1 MKLVRYRSTT
11 GDLLFR
17 RNFRNLKEKA
27 EKQEIIVAKING
39 DIHVINIKNII
50 NNQLINNGIKNLIL
64 NNKKVI
70 DNNVETM
77 FVLEIIYRSLN
88 QSMEEKTG
96 KELKWDTYISFIDA
110 TKIDPSL
117 VGTTKNNNIRMEKI
131 TIEGKIKWNKKL

>member
-39 DIHVINIKNII
+39 DIHVINIKSIV
-50 NNQLINNGIKNLIL
+50 NNELINNGIKKLIL
-64 NNKKVI
+64 NNKKII

-77 FVLEIIYRSLN
+77 FILESIYRILN
-88 QSMEEKTG
+88 
-96 KELKWDTYISFIDA
+96 
-110 TKIDPSL
+110 
-117 VGTTKNNNIRMEKI
+117 
-131 TIEGKIKWNKKL
+131 

>member
-77 FVLEIIYRSLN
+77 FVLESIYRILN
-88 QSMEEKTG
+88 
-96 KELKWDTYISFIDA
+96 
-110 TKIDPSL
+110 
-117 VGTTKNNNIRMEKI
+117 
-131 TIEGKIKWNKKL
+131 